1 MEKKSCLNKKDVTKD
16 GVDGSE
22 VSISIA
28 ERNATAAGME
38 ALAAQWGMTGASV
51 AEAVASGTLTMGNC
65 GS

>member
-1 MEKKSCLNKKDVTKD
+1 MERESCLNKKDVTKD

-22 VSISIA
+22 VSISA

>member
-1 MEKKSCLNKKDVTKD
+1 LNKKDVTKD

-22 VSISIA
+22 VSISA

-38 ALAAQWGMTGASV
+38 AFGGPMGHDRGFG